1 MLWYVETSVRL
12 SYRDRYALI
21 IYSTSL
27 RMIVKVSTTAQI
39 EKKDLLYP
47 IENALY
53 TINKKTDKTLKVLYA
68 IKYSHQK
75 WNAIINIT
83 P

>member
-39 EKKDLLYP
+39 EKKKTCFILSKMHYIP
-47 IENALY
+47 SI
-53 TINKKTDKTLKVLYA
+53 KKQ
-68 IKYSHQK
+68 IKH
-75 WNAIINIT
+75 
-83 P
+83 

>member
-53 TINKKTDKTLKVLYA
+53 TINKKQ
-68 IKYSHQK
+68 IKH
-75 WNAIINIT
+75 
-83 P
+83 